1 MFSPMGASLPDG
13 PMPEQAQTAE
23 TLHAQAERCRRLAS
37 GITDYKVTR
46 RLLELAEEF
55 EGRAAAQK
63 VKP

>member
-23 TLHAQAERCRRLAS
+23 TLHAQAERCRRLAR
-37 GITDYKVTR
+37 GILDIEVTR

-55 EGRAAAQK
+55 EGMAVALK
-63 VKP
+63 LNP

>member
-1 MFSPMGASLPDG
+1 VPHSLKA
-13 PMPEQAQTAE
+13 MPEQARTAE
-23 TLHAQAERCRRLAS
+23 TLRAQAERCRRLAS
-37 GITDYKVTR
+37 GITDYEVTR